1 MKDAFLYRKIS
12 LLLVLFPI
20 VLSACHS
27 TNKKNEREQDSIKS
41 DLLSKK
47 SFQDSIRR
55 GLTPTIRDTAH
66 YFDMDK
72 IPNSKPDSNQKM
84 PVVRIDS
91 LNKYL

>member
-1 MKDAFLYRKIS
+1 MKEASTHREMC
-12 LLLVLFPI
+12 LLLVSLSI
-20 VLSACHS
+20 ILSACHS
-27 TNKKNEREQDSIKS
+27 SNKKNDSGRDSIKTE
-41 DLLSKK
+41 LLSKK
-47 SFQDSIRR
+47 RFQDSIQR
-55 GLTPTIRDTAH
+55 GLTPTIIDTAH